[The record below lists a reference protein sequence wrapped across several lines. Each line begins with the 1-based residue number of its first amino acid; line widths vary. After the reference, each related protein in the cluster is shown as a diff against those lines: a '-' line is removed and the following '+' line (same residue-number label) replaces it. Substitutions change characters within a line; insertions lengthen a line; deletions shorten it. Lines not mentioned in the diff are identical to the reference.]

1 MDTETLFY
9 ICGGVLAVSA
19 VVLTFAGLK
28 LKNFPGRAFPLVIV
42 WFAVFVVGATTF
54 AVRYGQAEAEHRAHE
69 LEAAAEKVEEGSSG
83 PYENEAG
90 ALGGERDELEEEA
103 EEEAEGSVQE
113 EEPVGPTEGSQQG
126 KGAQQGSQAPEGAG
140 EDEGEAS
147 KGGPE
152 ASETTLQL
160 AADPAALLFD
170 KDELSAK
177 AGKVTID
184 FDNPSAIPHNVVI
197 EEGEKELAGFEPI
210 TEGKESVSADLEAGS
225 YEYVCTVPGHE
236 EAGMKGT
243 LTVE

>member
-1 MDTETLFY
+1 MDSETLFY
-9 ICGGVLAVSA
+9 LCGGVLAASA

-28 LKNFPGRAFPLVIV
+28 LKNFPGRAMPLVIV
-42 WFAVFVVGATTF
+42 WFAVFVLGATTF
-54 AVRYGQAEAEHRAHE
+54 AVRYSQAEAEHKEHE
-69 LEAAAEKVEEGSSG
+69 
-83 PYENEAG
+83 
-90 ALGGERDELEEEA
+90 REA

-113 EEPVGPTEGSQQG
+113 EEPVGPTEGEQQG
-126 KGAQQGSQAPEGAG
+126 KGGQQTPENAG

-147 KGGPE
+147 NGGPE
-152 ASETTLQL
+152 ASATTLQL

-170 KDELSAK
+170 KEELSAK
-177 AGKVTID
+177 AGKVKID

-210 TEGKESVSADLEAGS
+210 TESKESLSADLEAGS